1 MHRIECVKSVLKCLA
16 RNTLPAVVKPNWNQR
31 KHSKALR
38 LKLKGVTED
47 GERNVL
53 SGEQYKV
60 KKNHKT
66 ELSRPRKAKLAA
78 QIKHDNRCNAK
89 RAVIREGYRSSE
101 AAQRSKK
108 HSDKP
113 CLDGVFFFGVIQCLD
128 SQKSEQKCKHYI
140 LVERVK
146 HRAAVYKVKRNFRN
160 QTENQKPYCIFAE
173 IRSM

>member
-108 HSDKP
+108 ALRQAMP
-113 CLDGVFFFGVIQCLD
+113 
-128 SQKSEQKCKHYI
+128 
-140 LVERVK
+140 
-146 HRAAVYKVKRNFRN
+146 
-160 QTENQKPYCIFAE
+160 
-173 IRSM
+173 

>member
-1 MHRIECVKSVLKCLA
+1 MSRVKSIANVLEPFGMIS
-16 RNTLPAVVKPNWNQR
+16 LPAVVKPNWNQR

-66 ELSRPRKAKLAA
+66 ELSRPREAKLAA

-89 RAVIREGYRSSE
+89 SAVIREGYRSYE

-160 QTENQKPYCIFAE
+160 QTENQKPYCVFAE